1 MSVSLSVI
9 PFGELI
15 SGASVRVAL
24 IGGVQYLSVRDLIMV
39 MCGQTYIHASKTWSR
54 MSETFKDEVSTDCR
68 HLKFKGTGQ
77 KEQAVIQFR
86 GAIKLMMQLP
96 GEQAKQFRSQASA
109 ILTRYYAGDKT
120 LLADVIANAESGAGI
135 NEAARDALPDVV
147 DEMGTKRRRIVTT
160 ISEKELVR
168 MKEQNVFLRE
178 HIDLKREFYGVEL
191 SYERDKLAMVGQGR
205 AQELQHESTKLQH
218 ESTKLQHES
227 TKIDLIDKERK
238 SEVEYKKA
246 LKAMES
252 GPAKISP
259 TRPVQAASTGPVQA
273 TPIRPVQAAST
284 GPAKISPTRPVQA
297 ASTGPV
303 QATPIRPVQAA
314 STGPVQVIWTGPV
327 QATPM
332 PPVQVTS
339 TQPVEG
345 SSSPPAGFTTALHV
359 FEKHVHE
366 FLWIDPSYKGT
377 FFLDVGKKV
386 AEAYQ
391 KAGGTLPSTAVYDCY
406 GLTQYPI
413 VWENTILEALRAVR
427 IYIDFVGICENNM

>member
-24 IGGVQYLSVRDLIMV
+24 IKGVQYLSVRDLIMV
-39 MCGQTYIHASKTWSR
+39 MCGKESNQASEVWR
-54 MSETFKDEVSTDCR
+54 RVSEERKAEVKAFCFN
-68 HLKFKGTGQ
+68 LKFKGNGQ
-77 KEQAVIQFR
+77 REQPVIQFQ
-86 GAIKLMMQLP
+86 GAIKLMMWLP

-147 DEMGTKRRRIVTT
+147 DELGTKRRRTVTT

-218 ESTKLQHES
+218 ESTK
-227 TKIDLIDKERK
+227 IDLLDKERK

-252 GPAKISP
+252 GPAKISSTSP
-259 TRPVQAASTGPVQA
+259 VQATLTRPVQAIPT
-273 TPIRPVQAAST
+273 RLVQAAST
-284 GPAKISPTRPVQA
+284 APF
-297 ASTGPV
+297 
-303 QATPIRPVQAA
+303 
-314 STGPVQVIWTGPV
+314 QVTWTGPV
-327 QATPM
+327 EATPM

-339 TQPVEG
+339 TRPVEG

-391 KAGGTLPSTAVYDCY
+391 KAGGILPRTAVYDCY

-413 VWENTILEALRAVR
+413 VWENTILGALRSVR
-427 IYIDFVGICENNM
+427 TYIDFVGICD